1 MITIDEITIVVD
13 GREIIY
19 DYSEQIPAGSITV
32 IVGPNG
38 CGKSTLLAAIAG
50 DIAPDKGTITI
61 DEHHPILT
69 PADTLAGIR
78 SMVVQNQSFVLGFTV
93 RQVIEMAGDSAH
105 VMKALELTEIADRL
119 VTTLSGGE
127 AQRLKLA
134 GFLADAATSS
144 TALSKAASLARDGTE
159 KPLNLRTNCSD
170 ASRISNSVA
179 GGSKLNRVLMLR
191 HMAQGALAVGG
202 DLRLKHSCP
211 ARGWPS
217 SRRSPAV
224 RKCVRGRFSRRG
236 RSS

>member
-69 PADTLAGIR
+69 SANTLAGIR
-78 SMVVQNQSFVLGFTV
+78 SMVVQNQSFTLGFTV
-93 RQVIEMAGDSAH
+93 AQTIEMAGDSAP
-105 VMKALELTEIADRL
+105 VLKALELTDLADRL

-127 AQRLKLA
+127 AQRVAIAQAIAQNTPVLLLDEPLAAQDIHSRDRIIALLKDLA
-134 GFLADAATSS
+134 EQGKTIVVVAHSNETELSWAD
-144 TALSKAASLARDGTE
+144 KV
-159 KPLNLRTNCSD
+159 
-170 ASRISNSVA
+170 IQQF
-179 GGSKLNRVLMLR
+179 
-191 HMAQGALAVGG
+191 H
-202 DLRLKHSCP
+202 
-211 ARGWPS
+211 
-217 SRRSPAV
+217 
-224 RKCVRGRFSRRG
+224 
-236 RSS
+236 

>member
-1 MITIDEITIVVD
+1 MITIDEITIVIE

-69 PADTLAGIR
+69 SADTLAGIR

-93 RQVIEMAGDSAH
+93 RQVIEMAGASAE

-127 AQRLKLA
+127 AQRVAIAQAIAQNTPVLLLDEPLAAQDVHSRARIIQLLKDLA
-134 GFLADAATSS
+134 EQGKTIVVVAHSNETELSWAD
-144 TALSKAASLARDGTE
+144 KVI
-159 KPLNLRTNCSD
+159 KQF
-170 ASRISNSVA
+170 
-179 GGSKLNRVLMLR
+179 
-191 HMAQGALAVGG
+191 H
-202 DLRLKHSCP
+202 
-211 ARGWPS
+211 
-217 SRRSPAV
+217 
-224 RKCVRGRFSRRG
+224 
-236 RSS
+236 

>member
-69 PADTLAGIR
+69 AANTLAGIR

-105 VMKALELTEIADRL
+105 VMKALELVEIADRL

-127 AQRLKLA
+127 AQRVAIAQAIAQNTPVLLLDEPLAAQDVHSRNRIIQLLKDLA
-134 GFLADAATSS
+134 EQGKTIVVVAHSNETELSWAD
-144 TALSKAASLARDGTE
+144 KVI
-159 KPLNLRTNCSD
+159 KQF
-170 ASRISNSVA
+170 
-179 GGSKLNRVLMLR
+179 
-191 HMAQGALAVGG
+191 H
-202 DLRLKHSCP
+202 
-211 ARGWPS
+211 
-217 SRRSPAV
+217 
-224 RKCVRGRFSRRG
+224 
-236 RSS
+236 